1 LRHPEFVDIRR
12 KTFVA
17 EATRRLGFL
26 VQEHGF
32 AGPEITQDGDYPLV
46 ICVTY
51 HRSDLDVREALV
63 LSYGGEEY
71 VTVGLEHKSPARHA
85 ELPAGTAHTGFQMR
99 QALDRHAL
107 ALRELFGR
115 QQQPSPRPA

>member
-1 LRHPEFVDIRR
+1 MDIRR

-17 EATRRLGFL
+17 EATGRLGFL

-32 AGPEITQDGDYPLV
+32 AGPEITQVDDYPLV

-51 HRSDLDVREALV
+51 HRSDLDVSEALV

-71 VTVGLEHKSPARHA
+71 VTADLAHRSPARHA

-107 ALRELFGR
+107 ALRELFDR
-115 QQQPSPRPA
+115 QRQPSPRPT